1 MNLLLATI
9 VSYQI
14 ATGLPLKHDGYVVE
28 WGMGNEESAFAKA
41 MADKRGIT

>member
-14 ATGLPLKHDGYVVE
+14 ASGLPLKHDGYVVE
-28 WGMGNEESAFAKA
+28 KSW
-41 MADKRGIT
+41 RGTETDWS

>member
-14 ATGLPLKHDGYVVE
+14 AAGLPLKHDGYVVE
-28 WGMGNEESAFAKA
+28 WGMGNGEWGMGNGCLS
-41 MADKRGIT
+41 